1 VYWRLRDANLITI
14 QSNHHISINCVS
26 QEGMSSPAAIAA
38 TSVSVYG
45 RSVVDYVTQEEL
57 MQALSTVTPQA
68 GLASTKSDWL
78 LPVPDPEAEEQT
90 VEGEMS
96 RLLTLKSYL
105 VLDAEKEEAF
115 DKLTQEACDIFG
127 VPTSLISLIDLGR
140 QFFLSNTNTAADAAA
155 AAGADAAS
163 DGSAKEEVR
172 ETPRSA
178 AFCAHT
184 ILNKKGIVVVNDTQQ
199 DDRFKESPLVTQAP
213 HLRFYAGAPL
223 ISPEGTLRYMII
235 VIMNDQGV
243 RVFFDADAQWYWVVL
258 YGIPGIYS
266 YSQRMTIRA

>member
-1 VYWRLRDANLITI
+1 
-14 QSNHHISINCVS
+14 
-26 QEGMSSPAAIAA
+26 MSSSNAAPVAA
-38 TSVSVYG
+38 AASVSAHG

-57 MQALSTVTPQA
+57 LQALSTVTPQ
-68 GLASTKSDWL
+68 GLSTNDWL

-140 QFFLSNTNTAADAAA
+140 QFFLSNTDMTPGADTSSDAA
-155 AAGADAAS
+155 
-163 DGSAKEEVR
+163 R
-172 ETPRSA
+172 ETPRSV
-178 AFCAHT
+178 AFCSHT
-184 ILNKKGIVVVNDTQQ
+184 ILNKKGIVVVNDTAL
-199 DDRFKESPLVTQAP
+199 DDRFKESPLVTEGP

-223 ISPEGTLRYMII
+223 ISPEGTCYRSASPPLPSL
-235 VIMNDQGV
+235 
-243 RVFFDADAQWYWVVL
+243 L
-258 YGIPGIYS
+258 YIWHMHIYTHTHNS
-266 YSQRMTIRA
+266 FQFLSNAFSL